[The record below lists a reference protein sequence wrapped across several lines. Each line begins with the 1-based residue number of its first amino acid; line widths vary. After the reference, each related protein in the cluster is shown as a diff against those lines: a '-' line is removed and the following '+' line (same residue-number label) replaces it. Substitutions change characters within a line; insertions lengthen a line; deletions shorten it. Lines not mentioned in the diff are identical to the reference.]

1 MHLIWL
7 SLVLPA
13 MFLMP
18 WASKKMR
25 LPKLWLAVFA
35 SALIGILIYVGID
48 LAQFFSNQGQA
59 NQGTMR
65 VLFAVMSMTEL
76 PLIALAIGGIINWVY
91 SKKQQRKV
99 APAANDSESQVTHSP
114 CPE

>member
-76 PLIALAIGGIINWVY
+76 PLIAIAIGSTINWSY
-91 SKKQQRKV
+91 SKKQRRKV
-99 APAANDSESQVTHSP
+99 TLVANESGSQVTNSP